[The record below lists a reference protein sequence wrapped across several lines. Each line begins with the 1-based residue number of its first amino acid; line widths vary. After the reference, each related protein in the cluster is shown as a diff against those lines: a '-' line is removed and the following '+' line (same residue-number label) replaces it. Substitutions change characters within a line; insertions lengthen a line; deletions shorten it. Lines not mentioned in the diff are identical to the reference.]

1 MERFIEGR
9 RFHLAVICV
18 ITVFVIAAYS
28 NTFYAAFQFDDLP
41 SITQNQQIRSLGD
54 VPGILKSHRGVTLS
68 TFALNYAVGG
78 DNPFGY
84 HLVNTAIHILTS
96 IAVYFLVMA
105 ALGLA
110 GGPVVWSRLIVGFS
124 AIIFAVHPIQ
134 TQAVTY
140 IVQRMESLAS
150 LFYVLAILIFIK
162 ACQAKSTGVRFALYA
177 CVLAAYV
184 LGFYSKEIVIT
195 LPVVILLFDIWF
207 FGDGRL
213 RQAYTRWPLYA
224 GFLALLIFFTVHTVI
239 PLAGFNDL
247 SKESVET
254 SMPAAPL
261 GGVPGLAPPAGELG
275 SSLGVRRDIAGV
287 VDNGRQQA
295 VPAKSASAGFGVAS
309 ISPKEYLYTQFNVI
323 VYYIALLAVPI
334 NQNIDY
340 DFPVARRFFS
350 APQAREGAVL
360 NIPMLAPAV
369 SLLILLVIAGFG
381 AWLFVRSLK
390 AVRPRSR
397 VISFFIAWFFIIL
410 APTSSV
416 VPIIDVI
423 FEHRVYLASLGFFV
437 SLVIFIDWLSAL
449 IFNRQGAQS

>member
-18 ITVFVIAAYS
+18 ITVFVIAAYF
-28 NTFYAAFQFDDLP
+28 NTFHAAFQFDDLP
-41 SITQNQQIRSLGD
+41 SITQNQQIKNLGNIS
-54 VPGILKSHRGVTLS
+54 GILKSRRPVTQL
-68 TFALNYAVGG
+68 TFAVNYAIGG
-78 DNPFGY
+78 TDPFGY

-96 IAVYFLVMA
+96 IAVYFLVLA

-110 GGPVVWSRLIVGFS
+110 GGAVVWSRLIAGFS
-124 AIIFAVHPIQ
+124 ALIFAVHPIQ

-150 LFYVLAILIFIK
+150 LFFVLAILIFIK
-162 ACQAKSTGVRFALYA
+162 ACKAKSIGARFALYA
-177 CVLAAYV
+177 CVLVAYV
-184 LGFYSKEIVIT
+184 LGFYSKEIIVT

-207 FGDGRL
+207 FGGGRL
-213 RQAYTRWPLYA
+213 KQAYARWPMYA
-224 GFLALLIFFTVHTVI
+224 GLCVLLIFFVAETVV
-239 PLAGFNDL
+239 PLAGFGDL
-247 SKESVET
+247 SKESAET
-254 SMPAAPL
+254 SAPAAPS
-261 GGVPGLAPPAGELG
+261 GGVGVPGLVPPAPGQG
-275 SSLGVRRDIAGV
+275 SSLGLRRDIAGA
-287 VDNGRQQA
+287 VDNGKRQA
-295 VPAKSASAGFGVAS
+295 APGKSASAGFNVVG

-323 VYYIALLAVPI
+323 VYYITLLAVPV
-334 NQNIDY
+334 NQNVDY

-360 NIPMLAPAV
+360 NIPMFAPAV
-369 SLLILLVIAGFG
+369 SCLILLVIAGFG
-381 AWLFVRSLK
+381 VWLFVRSRK
-390 AVRPRSR
+390 GARPRSR

-410 APTSSV
+410 APTSSI

-449 IFNRQGAQS
+449 IFNRQGA